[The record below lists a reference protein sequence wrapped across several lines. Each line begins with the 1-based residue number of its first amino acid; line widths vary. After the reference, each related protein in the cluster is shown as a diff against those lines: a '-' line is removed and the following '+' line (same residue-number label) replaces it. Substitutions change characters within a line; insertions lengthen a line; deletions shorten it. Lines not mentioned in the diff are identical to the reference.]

1 MKSVSYL
8 LSVKFLAFASKLQL
22 GNSGVV
28 QKWKNN
34 FLRGVSAIRWETN
47 KWKLVIFMWILVPKV
62 NGGGSVFFPWKI
74 GIQSFSVIQFQLW
87 LGCIYSLLY
96 ILRKTYISKLC
107 LPTTEGQAVE
117 TGWDRWCCLL
127 GRQGQKRSYWCLRCA
142 VVTLGVGKAKPGN
155 AICVICSTRYFLDHR
170 GDLAEF
176 LWRELQFLSPSITDT
191 HVLKISLLL
200 FQGQLQ

>member
-1 MKSVSYL
+1 MDSKFLPSLVFCPIWTEMNGKDVISQAWSLVWPCSIELKQTKTQMKSVSYL

-34 FLRGVSAIRWETN
+34 FLRGVSARRWETSQ
-47 KWKLVIFMWILVPKV
+47 WKLLIFMWILVPKV

-74 GIQSFSVIQFQLW
+74 GIHSFSVIQFQLW

-117 TGWDRWCCLL
+117 TG
-127 GRQGQKRSYWCLRCA
+127 
-142 VVTLGVGKAKPGN
+142 
-155 AICVICSTRYFLDHR
+155 
-170 GDLAEF
+170 
-176 LWRELQFLSPSITDT
+176 
-191 HVLKISLLL
+191 
-200 FQGQLQ
+200 